1 MTTSEHFKAHIL
13 VLEAKAL
20 SGDEFAAQSLSAM
33 ALLVSG
39 WRYGDPDPV
48 DTPPDGGGE
57 VVNLDYFR
65 RIAA

>member
-1 MTTSEHFKAHIL
+1 MTTSQQFKAHVLI
-13 VLEAKAL
+13 LEAKAL
-20 SGDEFAAQSLSAM
+20 SGDTFAAQSLSAM

-48 DTPPDGGGE
+48 DTPPDGEGK

-65 RIAA
+65 RAA